1 MSQSVLKLDDNILD
15 KVKSLVPDNTSPFAQ
30 GGDEE
35 QYRFISFVCEYLR
48 NRNALNLMPSSGV
61 CYFVFIPPEFI
72 RQVENLGD
80 NIASL
85 RKNKGYELP
94 GKLLL
99 SLDSSLHKTRVI
111 NFSGS
116 DDSIRNQLEEK
127 LQELQECFGK
137 NLFHVVVDHSI
148 QTISAYF
155 NEPSTQ
161 LDGGYEI
168 TIDYGKALERFSI
181 ERLNAFSEEFHEKET
196 KLPTCYTMIWKNQS
210 KYELTDKAEDRIAS
224 RFAFYLTTVLGKD
237 NVSQETRGTHGRA
250 DIIIH
255 TAGMV
260 EDQGPCVMEFKVLR
274 NKNSTQYCIEWLEG
288 GILQVLAYGKDR
300 DAKSHYLMVY
310 DGRKELG
317 RLSSIQ
323 ERSSEKGIIYL
334 HFEMYN
340 SVSGER
346 EKVLN
351 ERTSK

>member
-35 QYRFISFVCEYLR
+35 QYRFISFIFEYLR
-48 NRNALNLMPSSGV
+48 NRNTLNLMSSSGV

-72 RQVENLGD
+72 RQVENLGC
-80 NIASL
+80 NVASL
-85 RKNKGYELP
+85 RKNKGYTLP

-99 SLDSSLHKTRVI
+99 SLDSSLNKTRVI

-116 DDSIRNQLEEK
+116 DDSIRNQIEEK
-127 LQELQECFGK
+127 LQELQECYG
-137 NLFHVVVDHSI
+137 NSLFHVVVDHSI

-155 NEPSTQ
+155 NEPGTQ
-161 LDGGYEI
+161 LDSECEI
-168 TIDYGKALERFSI
+168 VINYGKELERFSV
-181 ERLNAFSEEFHEKET
+181 ERLTAFSEEFHERET
-196 KLPTCYTMIWKNQS
+196 KFPTGYTMIWKNQS

-224 RFAFYLTTVLGKD
+224 RFAFYLTAVLGKD
-237 NVSQETRGTHGRA
+237 NVSQETRGIQGRA

-274 NKNSTQYCIEWLEG
+274 NQNSTQYCIEWLEG
-288 GILQVLAYGKDR
+288 GILQVLDYGKDR

-317 RLSSIQ
+317 RISSIQ
-323 ERSSEKGIIYL
+323 EKSSEKDIIYL
-334 HFEMYN
+334 HFEMYS

-346 EKVLN
+346 EKVLK